1 MHMTNQQTTISL
13 NGEDALARGALAS
26 GVRTAAGYP
35 GSPGIGVMNFL
46 IDHARQHP
54 DLYVEWSLNERIAL
68 EICIGASIAG
78 QRSLVCIKS
87 VGMNVLLDPLMTLN
101 LTGTHG
107 GLVIILGDDP
117 GAYGSQNEQ
126 DTRLIAP
133 LIEIPMLEPAM
144 PGEAFEMI
152 QHAFDLSERHKTAVV
167 LRITR
172 SFSQHIDP
180 LNLTMISR
188 RDHQLELARQPYR
201 FFPYPGN
208 AVEMHRQMHLRLEMF
223 HSDVNAS
230 RWDQIQ
236 GSGSLGVIAA
246 GYTFSKMMDVI
257 RNSTGH
263 DLSILKLSTL
273 FPLPEKIIS
282 QFLGQCQSVLVL
294 EECDAYIETAI
305 KAIAF
310 DQKAQ
315 VSIVGK
321 HTGHLPVGDEL
332 LRWQIQNALER
343 FSPGIHFHHPYLEDN
358 QAAERPKKHDHC
370 ADSPNDHILAL
381 IRQVAAGLEQ
391 DPILVADPG
400 CWVKVA
406 GELDAKYAIGSAVAV
421 ASGLEKSG
429 VKQPVVALFGDSAFF
444 HTAIPAICNAAYQ
457 QAHLFIL
464 ILNNSGAQSTGK
476 QPTPACG
483 VDALGRPAPILDI
496 VEIAKVCGVSEVHHL
511 PPGASDEEIK
521 TIIKMGLTD
530 KCLSMLVLDVS

>member
-1 MHMTNQQTTISL
+1 MTNQRMNISL
-13 NGEDALARGALAS
+13 NGEEALAYGALAA
-26 GVRTAAGYP
+26 GVRIAAGYP
-35 GSPGIGVMNFL
+35 GSPGVGVMNFL
-46 IDHARQHP
+46 IEHAGQHP

-68 EICIGASIAG
+68 ETCIGASIAG
-78 QRSLVCIKS
+78 QRSVVCVKS

-126 DTRLIAP
+126 DNRLIAP
-133 LIEIPMLEPAM
+133 LTEIPMLEPAL
-144 PGEAFEMI
+144 PGESFEMI
-152 QHAFDLSERHKTAVV
+152 QDAFDLSERHKTAIV

-172 SFSQHIDP
+172 SFSQHIDQLK
-180 LNLTMISR
+180 LNPISR
-188 RDHQLELARQPYR
+188 SDHQLGLERQPYR
-201 FFPYPGN
+201 YFPYPGN
-208 AVEMHRQMHLRLEMF
+208 AVEMHRQLHLRLEMF
-223 HSDVNAS
+223 KSEVNAA

-236 GSGSLGVIAA
+236 GSGSMGVIAA
-246 GYTFSKMMDVI
+246 GYTFSKLVDSI
-257 RNSTGH
+257 NNSSGH

-273 FPLPEKIIS
+273 YPLPEQIIS
-282 QFLGQCQSVLVL
+282 QFLNQCQSVLVL
-294 EECDAYIETAI
+294 EECDAYVETAI

-321 HTGHLPVGDEL
+321 HTGHLPIGDEL

-343 FSPGIHFHHPYLEDN
+343 FSPGINFQNPYLKEN

-381 IRQVAAGLEQ
+381 IKQVAAGLGSN
-391 DPILVADPG
+391 PILVADPG

-421 ASGLEKSG
+421 ASGLDKSG
-429 VKQPVVALFGDSAFF
+429 VDQPVVALFGDSAFF
-444 HTAIPAICNAAYQ
+444 HTAIPVICNAVYQ

-464 ILNNSGAQSTGK
+464 LLNNGGALSTGK

-496 VEIAKVCGVSEVHHL
+496 VEIARVCGVPDVHHL
-511 PPGASDEEIK
+511 PVGASDDEIK
-521 TIIKMGLTD
+521 DIIKIGLSG
-530 KCLSMLVLDVS
+530 KYLSMLVIDVQ